1 MTYLTISNLNAGYY
15 KIPVLSDI
23 NLTVPEK
30 SICTIVGP
38 NGSGKSTLLKTIFG
52 LTTIYNGTIKFN
64 GKDITHIKPY
74 EKVKLGMAYLPQTG
88 NVFPNLSIRENMIM
102 AGYLLPKKEINKK
115 MESVLKMFPISN
127 IPLDKKV
134 LTLSGGERQML
145 AMAMSLMSN
154 PTLMMFD
161 EPSANLSPKL
171 AYQVFQKIKQLN
183 ESGITIILVEQNV
196 KQALEIS
203 DIAYLLV
210 SGRVRFQGN
219 SKDLLEHPELGK
231 LYLGVSTGS

>member
-1 MTYLTISNLNAGYY
+1 MTLLNISNLNAGYSR
-15 KIPVLSDI
+15 IPVLSDI

-30 SICTIVGP
+30 SICAVVGP

-64 GKDITHIKPY
+64 GKDITHLKPY

-88 NVFPNLSIRENMIM
+88 NVFPNLTIKENMIM
-102 AGYLLPKKEINKK
+102 AGYLLPKKEIEERVENI
-115 MESVLKMFPISN
+115 LKMFPIAN

-154 PTLMMFD
+154 PKIMMFD

-171 AYQVFQKIKQLN
+171 AHQVFQKIKELN
-183 ESGITIILVEQNV
+183 KSGITIILVEQNV

-203 DIAYLLV
+203 EIVYLLV
-210 SGRVRFQGN
+210 SGRVRFQGE
-219 SKDLLEHPELGK
+219 SKQLLEHPELGK
-231 LYLGVSTGS
+231 LYLGISSVS